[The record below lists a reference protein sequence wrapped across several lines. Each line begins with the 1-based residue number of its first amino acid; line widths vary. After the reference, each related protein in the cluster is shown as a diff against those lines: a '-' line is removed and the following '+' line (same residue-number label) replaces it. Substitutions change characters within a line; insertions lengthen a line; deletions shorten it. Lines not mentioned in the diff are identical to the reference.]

1 MENIAL
7 SSPGRVAAF
16 FDLDCTLVSCNTGRL
31 FLNDLRA
38 RGEISLVKAL
48 RALSW
53 LAKYKLAMLDL
64 TTITAHV
71 ADFLRGKHE
80 QDFAEQCQRLVE
92 DQVLPRLLPAGLRT
106 VEQHRGQ
113 GHLLALLSSSPRYIV
128 GPVARALSIEA
139 VGATE
144 FEVEKGRLTGRLQG
158 PACFGAGKIH
168 WAEALSKT
176 HQLNVQSSWFYTDSY
191 TDLPMLE
198 RVDNKVVV
206 NPDPRLKRAARTRGW
221 QVQDWMSS
229 QATGRQPAASIT

>member
-1 MENIAL
+1 MERITLNAT
-7 SSPGRVAAF
+7 GRIAAF
-16 FDLDCTLVSCNTGRL
+16 FDLDCTLVACNTGRL
-31 FLNDLRA
+31 FLDDLRS
-38 RGEISLVKAL
+38 RGEISVIKAL

-53 LAKYKLAMLDL
+53 LAKYKLALLDL

-92 DQVLPRLLPAGLRT
+92 DRVLPRLLPAGLRT
-106 VEQHRGQ
+106 VEQHRDR

-168 WAEALSKT
+168 WAEQLGRS
-176 HQLNVQSSWFYTDSY
+176 HQLDVKSSWFYTDSY

-198 RVDNKVVV
+198 RVDNRVVV

-221 QVQDWMSS
+221 QVEDWMSS
-229 QATGRQPAASIT
+229 LAPSETP

>member
-1 MENIAL
+1 MENL
-7 SSPGRVAAF
+7 SLTASSRVAAF

-31 FLNDLRA
+31 FLNDLRS
-38 RGEISLVKAL
+38 RGEISIGKVL

-64 TTITAHV
+64 TAITSHV

-80 QDFAEQCQRLVE
+80 QDFAEQCQRIVE
-92 DQVLPRLLPAGLRT
+92 DEVLPRLLPAGLRA
-106 VEQHRGQ
+106 VEDHRDR

-168 WAEALSKT
+168 WAESLGQEHGLDVK
-176 HQLNVQSSWFYTDSY
+176 SSWFYTDSY

-198 RVDNKVVV
+198 RVDNRVVV
-206 NPDPRLKRAARTRGW
+206 NPDPRLKRTARTRGW
-221 QVQDWMSS
+221 PVHDWMTSR
-229 QATGRQPAASIT
+229 GAAPIIARAG